1 MNFALQE
8 GTHRGLF
15 EVLAARFHEGG
26 FFIMMLI
33 LIVGIIAL
41 ILLVRGIFLV
51 RNRNPKIEKT
61 IILINSLGLFALV
74 LGVFGQLIQ
83 LINTLDY
90 LSSFEGTTPRDFADG
105 LKTTMLP
112 TLFGAFI
119 FLFTRLSTILLH
131 WIKPFQE
138 KDGKS
143 VLSKESNPSTNFK

>member
-1 MNFALQE
+1 MKLALQE
-8 GTHRGLF
+8 GAHRGIL
-15 EVLAARFHEGG
+15 EVLAARFQEGG

-33 LIVGIIAL
+33 LIIGIIGL
-41 ILLVRGIFLV
+41 VFLVRGIYFV

-61 IILINSLGLFALV
+61 ILLINSMGLFALV

-119 FLFTRLSTILLH
+119 FLFTRFSTILLN
-131 WIKPFQE
+131 WIKPFQNE
-138 KDGKS
+138 EGKS
-143 VLSKESNPSTNFK
+143 LFSKESHSSSNFK

>member
-1 MNFALQE
+1 MTFALQE
-8 GTHRGLF
+8 RAQRGLL
-15 EVLAARFHEGG
+15 EVLAARFEEGG

-33 LIVGIIAL
+33 LIVGIIGL
-41 ILLVRGIFLV
+41 ILLVRGIYLV
-51 RNRNPKIEKT
+51 RKRNPKIEKT

-119 FLFTRLSTILLH
+119 FLFTRFSTILLH

-138 KDGKS
+138 KVAKPGFSNKS
-143 VLSKESNPSTNFK
+143 NSSITSK

>member
-1 MNFALQE
+1 MQIALQE
-8 GTHRGLF
+8 GAHRGIL
-15 EVLAARFHEGG
+15 EVLAARFQEGG

-33 LIVGIIAL
+33 LIVGIIGL
-41 ILLVRGIFLV
+41 FLLVRGIYLV
-51 RNRNPKIEKT
+51 RNRNPRINKT
-61 IILINSLGLFALV
+61 IIIINSLGLFALV

-138 KDGKS
+138 KEDKS
-143 VLSKESNPSTNFK
+143 VFSKEFN

>member
-1 MNFALQE
+1 LNYANSTTRRSAQRYIRSSCRKVS
-8 GTHRGLF
+8 G
-15 EVLAARFHEGG
+15 
-26 FFIMMLI
+26 
-33 LIVGIIAL
+33 
-41 ILLVRGIFLV
+41 RGIFYNDAYPNSWNYRFISSGE
-51 RNRNPKIEKT
+51 RNLFSSQSKPRINKT
-61 IILINSLGLFALV
+61 IIIINSLGLFALV

-131 WIKPFQE
+131 WIKPFQVKE
-138 KDGKS
+138 DKP
-143 VLSKESNPSTNFK
+143 VFSKESN

>member
-1 MNFALQE
+1 MTFALQE
-8 GTHRGLF
+8 GAHRGLF

-33 LIVGIIAL
+33 LIVGIIGL
-41 ILLVRGIFLV
+41 ILLVRGIFLIL
-51 RNRNPKIEKT
+51 NRNPKIEKT

-83 LINTLDY
+83 LINILDY

-119 FLFTRLSTILLH
+119 FLFTRFSTILLN

-138 KDGKS
+138 KEKKS
-143 VLSKESNPSTNFK
+143 VFSQGPNSSTTSK